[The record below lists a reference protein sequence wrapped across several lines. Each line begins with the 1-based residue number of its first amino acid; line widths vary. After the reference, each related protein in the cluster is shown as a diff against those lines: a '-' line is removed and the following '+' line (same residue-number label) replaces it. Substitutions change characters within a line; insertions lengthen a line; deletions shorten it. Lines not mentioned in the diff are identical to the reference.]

1 MAASGDLPPA
11 ACRRRTGDR
20 SPTTT
25 LPDGTGPGPS
35 RGGALMTQGAHA
47 VDLLAWMLGDPVR
60 VSAYSSH
67 LAHQGIEVED
77 TIAATVEFAG
87 GAIGTIGAT
96 TAAYPGMSVRLQLNG
111 DAGTAVVDN
120 EVLQF
125 LHTRD
130 AEPPD
135 HPDKDNQA
143 GRAAVPA
150 GPSSVEAAHAA
161 QYVDF
166 IDAAE
171 QGRPPAI
178 TTTDGRRVLA
188 LILAAY
194 ESARHNGRPVDIS

>member
-1 MAASGDLPPA
+1 VQFAS
-11 ACRRRTGDR
+11 
-20 SPTTT
+20 
-25 LPDGTGPGPS
+25 
-35 RGGALMTQGAHA
+35 
-47 VDLLAWMLGDPVR
+47 
-60 VSAYSSH
+60 
-67 LAHQGIEVED
+67 
-77 TIAATVEFAG
+77 

-111 DAGTAVVDN
+111 DAGTAVVDE

-130 AEPPD
+130 AESPGR
-135 HPDKDNQA
+135 PDKRNQA
-143 GRAAVPA
+143 ERAAVPA

-166 IDAAE
+166 IDAVE
-171 QGRPPAI
+171 QGRPPLI

-194 ESARHNGRPVDIS
+194 ESACHNGRSVDIS